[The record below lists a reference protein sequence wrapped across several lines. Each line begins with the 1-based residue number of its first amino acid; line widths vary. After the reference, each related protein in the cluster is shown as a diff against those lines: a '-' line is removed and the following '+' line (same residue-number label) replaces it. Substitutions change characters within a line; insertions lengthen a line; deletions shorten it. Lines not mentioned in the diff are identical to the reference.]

1 MKWKRENKMIKTVK
15 YKSRADSNKTYE
27 MPQDSVKQTD
37 HIMKVIL
44 KTKDPNDLVK
54 RINEHSYFGNINLF
68 TREDLLSTAKK
79 IVETEQGTRESFK
92 LVDEFYIKTGIYES
106 YKIMEKAKAMNESLT
121 NSLDESYGMLE
132 REKK

>member
-1 MKWKRENKMIKTVK
+1 MIKTVQ
-15 YKSRADSNKTYE
+15 YRSRADSNKTYE
-27 MPQDSVKQTD
+27 MPQESLKQAD
-37 HIMKVIL
+37 NIMKVIL
-44 KTKDPNDLVK
+44 KTHDLDNLVK
-54 RINEHSYFGNINLF
+54 RINEHYYFGNINLF
-68 TREDLLSTAKK
+68 TREDLLSTARK

-121 NSLDESYGMLE
+121 NSLDESYGMLG